1 MTEELQEQKDLVEDL
16 LGRLADPKEKVREMA
31 AEALAVSTG
40 DEDWRPDDLILGDG
54 IDTILGLL
62 GERNVH
68 IVGAAL
74 TVLTAIASVGEGEAL
89 VERGAIAALDGMRD
103 HRDPGI
109 REKVREVL
117 WLLSPEVEDVVTSKP
132 QDEY

>member
-1 MTEELQEQKDLVEDL
+1 MTEELQEQQDLVEDL
-16 LGRLADPKEKVREMA
+16 LGRLADPGEKVRETA

-54 IDTILGLL
+54 IDIIAGLL
-62 GERNVH
+62 GDRNVH
-68 IVGAAL
+68 TVGAAL
-74 TVLTAIASVGEGEAL
+74 TILTAIASVCEEEAL
-89 VERGAIAALDGMRD
+89 VERGVIAVLEPMRD
-103 HRDPGI
+103 HRDPGV
-109 REKVREVL
+109 REKVRELL